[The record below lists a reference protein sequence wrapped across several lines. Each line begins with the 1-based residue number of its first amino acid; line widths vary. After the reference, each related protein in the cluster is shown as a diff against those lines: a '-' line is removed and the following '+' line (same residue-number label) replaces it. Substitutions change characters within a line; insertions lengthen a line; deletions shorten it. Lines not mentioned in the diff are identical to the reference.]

1 MQVLFLRY
9 KFGKNQNMEELMEK
23 LKELRDMIESCIAVG
38 DAALEIP
45 HSEENELIMKGQM
58 MAYDQVLGLIDS
70 LISK

>member
-1 MQVLFLRY
+1 MKKLKKVVHTQVLFLRY

-45 HSEENELIMKGQM
+45 HSEENELIMKG
-58 MAYDQVLGLIDS
+58 
-70 LISK
+70 K